1 MAFLEG
7 YVQENKLNN
16 RPSGGQNVYRNQ
28 AVQGIN
34 SASVANDRASDPVYK
49 SYYTV
54 DPVSGQVGDG
64 SAYMLTGSASAE
76 NVANAVEKNV
86 DLFREQ
92 GLVGLGKKIY
102 ANAQP
107 IIFGKGADSMSLGE
121 NLDKAFGEGISSFG
135 LSYNGSSGVGSV
147 HGASPDAVLQHNDM
161 QDYIN
166 MINQTADKNN
176 AWAAEQAQ
184 KQMDFQERMSNTAH
198 QREVKDLIAAGLNP
212 ILSASG
218 GSGAASLN
226 GAMAT
231 PDTSNTRLLA
241 ELSLESL
248 GAIGNSAVAVAQ
260 GYSSKASN
268 SFKNSLLNA
277 ATKYFVPAL
286 ARGAASAFTKRL
298 F

>member
-1 MAFLEG
+1 MPFLEG

-76 NVANAVEKNV
+76 NVANVVEKNV

-121 NLDKAFGEGISSFG
+121 NLEKAFGEGISSFG

-176 AWAAEQAQ
+176 AWSAEQAQ

>member
-1 MAFLEG
+1 MPFLEG

-107 IIFGKGADSMSLGE
+107 IIFGKGADGLSLGE
-121 NLDKAFGEGISSFG
+121 NLDKAFGDGISSFG

-248 GAIGNSAVAVAQ
+248 GAIGNSAVSVAQ

-268 SFKNSLLNA
+268 SFKNSLLNV

>member
-1 MAFLEG
+1 MPFLEG
-7 YVQENKLNN
+7 YVQENKLSN

-54 DPVSGQVGDG
+54 DPASGQVGDG
-64 SAYMLTGSASAE
+64 SAYMLTGSASAQ
-76 NVANAVEKNV
+76 NVANAVEKNI

-92 GLVGLGKKIY
+92 GLIGLHQKLV
-102 ANAQP
+102 NNTLP
-107 IIFGKGADSMSLGE
+107 IIFGKGTDLT
-121 NLDKAFGEGISSFG
+121 NLSESIEKAFGDGISSFG

-176 AWAAEQAQ
+176 AWSAEQAQ

-248 GAIGNSAVAVAQ
+248 SAIGNSAVAVAQ

-286 ARGAASAFTKRL
+286 AKGAANAFVKGL